1 MVAET
6 PTGAVTMGKM
16 GPGTNALGNHLL
28 GLFGLHRW
36 FALRERPVP
45 NFLILDQISQVYYPA
60 DQQGDP
66 REDDRIKVKQM
77 YEWLFERVAELGG
90 KFQLIVTDHADLNES
105 WFQSAVTARW
115 RGGKGMVPSEWQVR
129 E

>member
-1 MVAET
+1 
-6 PTGAVTMGKM
+6 MGKM